1 MVLMSG
7 VTFFLFLFFS
17 WNRIEHKNKMI
28 SHFQNNAVYPL
39 TSYRRITTN
48 IGDVHKIYWCFF
60 PILFFLWFAL
70 LDLHICYANLQW
82 GCGKRLIF
90 SYHIDSSM
98 GMVSITNI
106 SVNKIKKQNRSE
118 SKNKLK
124 ELIARLWRLEKC

>member
-1 MVLMSG
+1 MSG

-17 WNRIEHKNKMI
+17 CNRIEHKNKMI
-28 SHFQNNAVYPL
+28 SHFQNNAGYSL

-48 IGDVHKIYWCFF
+48 IEDVHKIYWCFF

-70 LDLHICYANLQW
+70 LNFHNICYANLQW
-82 GCGKRLIF
+82 VCGERLIF
-90 SYHIDSSM
+90 SYHIDSGM

-106 SVNKIKKQNRSE
+106 YVHKIKKQNWSE

-124 ELIARLWRLEKC
+124 ELIAWLWRLGKC